1 MTVKPM
7 QCIVEPGEAIFIPT
21 NWRHATCNLSPLT
34 LSFGGQGDLGVFPDR
49 ELIDAIL
56 DDDQAAATRL
66 LQSPATSV
74 QRMLRARSKQG
85 LSAVHV
91 AVMHNRLWA
100 LPALSAAG
108 ADFSE
113 EVLCTERDYCA
124 LWAVSASFPSGVQG
138 AGALYLATMYG
149 TLGALQYLVT
159 EEGLSLS
166 DPFRVGRLVQGQW
179 RWSRMNIAHVSC
191 AYNAESILAW
201 ALEQEPSLAA
211 MEDVLGR
218 LPLHWCAFEA
228 LPDLVRLLLDAARTQ
243 GSAALRSQLSHR
255 NRRGETAQD
264 LVSVSHL
271 EEFGWFDE
279 AIVAGGQVADLPR
292 WAADAAGAEV
302 YVARTRQVLQE
313 ARGVVGGDERP
324 QRPAAEAPAAEAPAT
339 DQATLSVMQLHARCQ
354 VAGVAVAELDDAMDS
369 DQPRAKLIDLLRV
382 ATQQQQQQQQPGQRP
397 QDCDPV

>member
-66 LQSPATSV
+66 LQSPTGSV

-138 AGALYLATMYG
+138 AGALYLAAMYG

-179 RWSRMNIAHVSC
+179 RWSRMNIAHVAC

-228 LPDLVRLLLDAARTQ
+228 LPDLTRLLLGAARTQ

-264 LVSVSHL
+264 LVT
-271 EEFGWFDE
+271 
-279 AIVAGGQVADLPR
+279 ALPL

-324 QRPAAEAPAAEAPAT
+324 QRPAAVAPAAEAPAT

-354 VAGVAVAELDDAMDS
+354 VARCQA
-369 DQPRAKLIDLLRV
+369 
-382 ATQQQQQQQQPGQRP
+382 
-397 QDCDPV
+397 

>member
-1 MTVKPM
+1 
-7 QCIVEPGEAIFIPT
+7 
-21 NWRHATCNLSPLT
+21 
-34 LSFGGQGDLGVFPDR
+34 
-49 ELIDAIL
+49 
-56 DDDQAAATRL
+56 
-66 LQSPATSV
+66 
-74 QRMLRARSKQG
+74 MLRARSKQG

-113 EVLCTERDYCA
+113 EVLCTELDYCA

-138 AGALYLATMYG
+138 AGALYLAAMYG

-228 LPDLVRLLLDAARTQ
+228 LPDLTRLRMTSYAE
-243 GSAALRSQLSHR
+243 GRS
-255 NRRGETAQD
+255 
-264 LVSVSHL
+264 
-271 EEFGWFDE
+271 
-279 AIVAGGQVADLPR
+279 
-292 WAADAAGAEV
+292 
-302 YVARTRQVLQE
+302 
-313 ARGVVGGDERP
+313 
-324 QRPAAEAPAAEAPAT
+324 
-339 DQATLSVMQLHARCQ
+339 
-354 VAGVAVAELDDAMDS
+354 
-369 DQPRAKLIDLLRV
+369 K
-382 ATQQQQQQQQPGQRP
+382 
-397 QDCDPV
+397 

>member
-66 LQSPATSV
+66 LQSPTGSV

-138 AGALYLATMYG
+138 AGALYLAAMYG

-179 RWSRMNIAHVSC
+179 RWSRMNIAHVAC

-228 LPDLVRLLLDAARTQ
+228 LPDLVRLLLESARTQ

-255 NRRGETAQD
+255 NRRGETAED
-264 LVSVSHL
+264 LV
-271 EEFGWFDE
+271 
-279 AIVAGGQVADLPR
+279 AALPQ
-292 WAADAAGAEV
+292 WAAEAAGAEV

-324 QRPAAEAPAAEAPAT
+324 QRPAAEAP
-339 DQATLSVMQLHARCQ
+339 DQATHGIASRSLSVMQLHAKAAE
-354 VAGVAVAELDDAMDS
+354 AGVAAAELDDAMDS

>member
-34 LSFGGQGDLGVFPDR
+34 VSFGGQGDLGVFPDR

-66 LQSPATSV
+66 LQSPAASV

-264 LVSVSHL
+264 LV
-271 EEFGWFDE
+271 
-279 AIVAGGQVADLPR
+279 AALPL
-292 WAADAAGAEV
+292 WAAEAAGAEV

-382 ATQQQQQQQQPGQRP
+382 ATQQQQQPGQRP

>member
-66 LQSPATSV
+66 LQSPTASV

-179 RWSRMNIAHVSC
+179 RWSRMNIAHVAC

-264 LVSVSHL
+264 LV
-271 EEFGWFDE
+271 
-279 AIVAGGQVADLPR
+279 AALPL
-292 WAADAAGAEV
+292 WAAEAAGAEV

-324 QRPAAEAPAAEAPAT
+324 QRPAAVAPAAEAPAT

-354 VAGVAVAELDDAMDS
+354 VAGVAAAELDDAMDS
-369 DQPRAKLIDLLRV
+369 DQPRATLIDLLRV
-382 ATQQQQQQQQPGQRP
+382 ATQQQQQQQQQPGQRP
-397 QDCDPV
+397 QGCDPV

>member
-1 MTVKPM
+1 
-7 QCIVEPGEAIFIPT
+7 
-21 NWRHATCNLSPLT
+21 
-34 LSFGGQGDLGVFPDR
+34 
-49 ELIDAIL
+49 
-56 DDDQAAATRL
+56 
-66 LQSPATSV
+66 
-74 QRMLRARSKQG
+74 
-85 LSAVHV
+85 
-91 AVMHNRLWA
+91 MHNRLWA

-113 EVLCTERDYCA
+113 EVLCTELDYCA

-138 AGALYLATMYG
+138 AGALYLAAMYG

-201 ALEQEPSLAA
+201 VLEQDPSIAA

-228 LPDLVRLLLDAARTQ
+228 LPDLVRLLLGAARTQ
-243 GSAALRSQLSHR
+243 GGAALRSQLSHR
-255 NRRGETAQD
+255 NRRGETAED
-264 LVSVSHL
+264 LVTV
-271 EEFGWFDE
+271 
-279 AIVAGGQVADLPR
+279 LPL
-292 WAADAAGAEV
+292 WAAEAAGAEV

-313 ARGVVGGDERP
+313 ARGVVGSGARP
-324 QRPAAEAPAAEAPAT
+324 QRPAAVAP
-339 DQATLSVMQLHARCQ
+339 DQATLSVMQLHAKAAE
-354 VAGVAVAELDDAMDS
+354 AGVAAAELDDAMDS
-369 DQPRAKLIDLLRV
+369 DEPRAKLTDLLR
-382 ATQQQQQQQQPGQRP
+382 AAAQQQQQQQQQVPGEGEGEGEGEDEGAQTGQRP